1 MQNGTHDII
10 RCRAGNPRILSS
22 EDEEYIRDLVLLK
35 PTLYKREIRELVL
48 ENTNSH
54 YPSLSWDTIARTL
67 HTHIMCKVYKQT
79 YPEIK

>member
-10 RCRAGNPRILSS
+10 RSRAGNPRILSS

-48 ENTNSH
+48 
-54 YPSLSWDTIARTL
+54 
-67 HTHIMCKVYKQT
+67 
-79 YPEIK
+79 